1 MRRPDG
7 CRLDANGKDSPN
19 MAINP
24 TAGAAA
30 RADKVR
36 PRSPAAGYG
45 RR

>member
-1 MRRPDG
+1 MVAGWTPAVKTRIRP
-7 CRLDANGKDSPN
+7 PN